1 MLVKIKVITKS
12 TQNKIGE
19 KLGDYTKIYVT
30 AAPEKGKANKMVI
43 GLIAKWFKVSKSNVK
58 IVSGKSSE
66 LKTIKIEN
74 S

>member
-1 MLVKIKVITKS
+1 MVKIKVVPKS

-30 AAPEKGKANKMVI
+30 APPEKGKANRMVI
-43 GLIAKWFKVSKSNVK
+43 DLVAKWFKVSKSNVK
-58 IVSGKSSE
+58 IVSGKSSK

-74 S
+74 N